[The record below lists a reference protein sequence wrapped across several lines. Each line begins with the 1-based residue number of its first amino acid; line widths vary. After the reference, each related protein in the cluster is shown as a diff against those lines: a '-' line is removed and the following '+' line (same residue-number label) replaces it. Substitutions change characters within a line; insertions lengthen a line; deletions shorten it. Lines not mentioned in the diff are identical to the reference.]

1 MLLLRSIALNSH
13 NLCVFCPSH
22 TIRTGNP
29 IQNQRSAIALI
40 FLRLQRVHP
49 PILATVLES
58 QCTGQKASGRVY
70 SSIVEPLLLGVETY
84 ARRDGDKRLLGGSR
98 WEWET
103 IKGNVGEAIFNSSN

>member
-1 MLLLRSIALNSH
+1 MFLLRSITLNSH
-13 NLCVFCPSH
+13 NLCVFRPSH

-40 FLRLQRVHP
+40 FLRLQRVHL

-98 WEWET
+98 WEGEAV
-103 IKGNVGEAIFNSSN
+103 KGNVGEAIFNSSN